1 VVTLDNFLSDA
12 EIDAIIRYD
21 SLPRVHFWVAPGLR
35 NANKPLRKEQ
45 TLVLFCHLLWWTG
58 SVGCIIAVLP
68 VCNLNSD
75 VACPFSQHAR
85 ALGAQH
91 GHGADQRVRGDRSH
105 PVHRPHELQQL
116 VPRRVRE
123 RKSASCAPCLPQCV
137 QLPAFQYRHHYG
149 TRVSCF
155 PVILL
160 RIGNS
165 SGLDVLLYYC
175 MILKKYHVLYM
186 W

>member
-21 SLPRVHFWVAPGLR
+21 SLRHVHFRIAPGLR

-58 SVGCIIAVLP
+58 SVGCIIAVVP
-68 VCNLNSD
+68 VCNLNTD

-123 RKSASCAPCLPQCV
+123 RKPSSCVSLSNAVLSACQYHYHCGASG
-137 QLPAFQYRHHYG
+137 LPALPMYCYVP
-149 TRVSCF
+149 TS
-155 PVILL
+155 PVW
-160 RIGNS
+160 S
-165 SGLDVLLYYC
+165 
-175 MILKKYHVLYM
+175 
-186 W
+186 